1 MIAGAAAIYVTD
13 KLDTWLWRQ
22 AGSSAQ
28 AKTVAARPGGM
39 DPAHV
44 LANRLADALGTPL
57 DPPQPN
63 PVGIAIHYGFGGLMG
78 ALYAVLRRQVG
89 FVGAGSGVPFGMT
102 MFFAQDEGLN
112 MALGTAGPPGDYPW
126 QDHARGL
133 AVHGAFGYVTDMLLR
148 VLFGAR
154 RG

>member
-1 MIAGAAAIYVTD
+1 MCWPTGWA
-13 KLDTWLWRQ
+13 TWATSPPIR
-22 AGSSAQ
+22 A
-28 AKTVAARPGGM
+28 
-39 DPAHV
+39 
-44 LANRLADALGTPL
+44 PL

-133 AVHGAFGYVTDMLLR
+133 AVHGAFGYVTDALLR